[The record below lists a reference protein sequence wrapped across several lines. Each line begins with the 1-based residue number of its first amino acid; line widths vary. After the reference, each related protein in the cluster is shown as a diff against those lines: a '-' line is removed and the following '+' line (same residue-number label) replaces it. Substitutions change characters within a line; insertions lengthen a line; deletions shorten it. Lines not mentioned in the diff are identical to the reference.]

1 MNLVEKM
8 KKTISLFPIARTTFD
23 LTLANDVFA
32 RMKTSLTNAGYQLIG
47 PQELITD
54 QPMLEKAVS
63 ETDFSQADVLLVFQ
77 ATFADA
83 GMVKY
88 LAQTV
93 HLPLVLWAVH
103 EEPNGDRLRL
113 NSFCG
118 INLAGHA
125 LHRAGKKYGYIYAL
139 PESAEALEKLGRYA
153 AAGKVR
159 RVLGQ
164 SKIGR
169 IGEHPAGFDSCQLN
183 ESGLKET
190 FGITVHQV
198 QLDQFFQRVSAV
210 QPETV
215 EPVYQRVSEKV
226 DGLAEL
232 DQTALRGTLSSYV
245 VMDELQQEKQLSG
258 YAVRCWPEFFTEMG
272 CAACGAMS
280 MMSDKMV
287 PTSCEVDMN
296 GTVTQL
302 MLQTLSGTPAFGS
315 DLVHIDFEKQE
326 AVLWHCGLAPLSMA
340 NPNDQPRGIVHT
352 NRKLPFLME
361 FTLKPGVVTL
371 ARLSEASGEFR
382 LVIGRGEV
390 LEAPKS
396 FSGTSGVL
404 RFDRDH
410 QAVFETILS
419 EGLEHHV
426 SLTYGDYTAELELL
440 AEMLD
445 LPVIH
450 L

>member
-1 MNLVEKM
+1 M

-23 LTLANDVFA
+23 LTLANDMFA

-54 QPMLEKAVS
+54 QAMLEKAVL
-63 ETDFSQADVLLVFQ
+63 ETDFSEADVLLVFQ

-93 HLPLVLWAVH
+93 NVPLVLWAVH

-125 LHRAGKKYGYIYAL
+125 LHRAGKKYGYIYAM
-139 PESAEALEKLGRYA
+139 PESAEAMEKLGRYA

-159 RVLGQ
+159 RVLSQ

-183 ESGLKET
+183 ESGLKDT

-198 QLDQFFQRVSAV
+198 QLDQFFKRVSAV
-210 QPETV
+210 KPETV
-215 EPVYQRVSEKV
+215 EPVYQKVSEKV
-226 DGLAEL
+226 EGLAEL

-302 MLQTLSGTPAFGS
+302 MLQTLSGAPAFGS

-426 SLTYGDYTAELELL
+426 SLTYGDYTAELKLL

-445 LPVIH
+445 LPVVH

>member
-1 MNLVEKM
+1 M
-8 KKTISLFPIARTTFD
+8 KKTILLIPIARTTFD
-23 LTLANDVFA
+23 LSLAKQVFA
-32 RMKTSLTNAGYQLIG
+32 RMKTSLTQAGYSLIG
-47 PQELITD
+47 PPDLITD
-54 QPMLEKAVS
+54 QTMLESAVQH
-63 ETDFSQADVLLVFQ
+63 TDFSAADLMLVFQ

-83 GMVKY
+83 GMAKY
-88 LAQTV
+88 LAQAV
-93 HLPLVLWAVH
+93 DLPLVLWAVH

-125 LHRAGKKYGYIYAL
+125 LHRTGKRYGYIYAA
-139 PESAEALEKLGRYA
+139 PESEAALEKLARYTSA
-153 AAGKVR
+153 AQVR
-159 RVLGQ
+159 RVLRQ
-164 SKIGR
+164 SVIGR

-190 FGITVHQV
+190 FGLRVQQV
-198 QLDQFFQRVSAV
+198 TLDDFFQRAQTVPSAAI
-210 QPETV
+210 

-226 DGLAEL
+226 AGLADL
-232 DQTALRGTLSSYV
+232 DQPALRGTLSAYV
-245 VMDELQQEKQLSG
+245 AMDTMQREQHLAG
-258 YAVRCWPEFFTEMG
+258 YAVRCWPEFFTELG

-280 MMSDKMV
+280 MMSDQLI
-287 PTSCEVDMN
+287 PTSCEADMN

-302 MLQTLSGTPAFGS
+302 MLQTLSGSPAFGS
-315 DLVHIDFEKQE
+315 DLVLMDFEKQE

-340 NPNDQPRGIVHT
+340 NPNDKPRGIVHT

-371 ARLSEASGEFR
+371 ARLSEASGAFR

-404 RFDRDH
+404 RFEHDH

-419 EGLEHHV
+419 EGLEHHI
-426 SLTYGDYTAELELL
+426 SLTYGDYTAELALL